1 MTRGIASPSY
11 EIPTT
16 LDVMTRQYLI
26 WGWSSDS
33 TKPLKRYGMMWIK
46 HSRQTKAFFQAA
58 LLMSP
63 GERKFLPFKTAV
75 GEISY
80 ELERV
85 K

>member
-1 MTRGIASPSY
+1 MPRGIAAPLY
-11 EIPTT
+11 DIPTT
-16 LDVMTRQYLI
+16 LDVMARYYLI
-26 WGWSSDS
+26 WGWSSDPS
-33 TKPLKRYGMMWIK
+33 KPLKRYGMMWIK

-58 LLMSP
+58 LAMCP
-63 GERKFLPFKTAV
+63 GERRFLPFKTAV